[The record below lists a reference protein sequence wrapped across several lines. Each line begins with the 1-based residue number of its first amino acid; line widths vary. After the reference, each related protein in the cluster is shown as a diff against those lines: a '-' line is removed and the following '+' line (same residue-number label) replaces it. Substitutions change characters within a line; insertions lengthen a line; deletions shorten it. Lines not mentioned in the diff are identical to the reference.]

1 MKQHQK
7 KILIIGCGNIGSRHI
22 MHASKLAD
30 IIGVCDINKEKAN
43 QFAEQYNTKAFY
55 DIQSALES
63 CSNIDL
69 VSICTPNGLHAEHS
83 ILALENGA
91 HVLCEKPMAIST
103 ISATKMI
110 ETAQSYQK
118 KLYVVKQNR
127 YNPPIEYLK
136 NLIEKKALGNIYSFQ
151 VNGYWN
157 RPAAYYK
164 GWKGTLSLDGGTL
177 YTQFS
182 HFIDLILWLFGD
194 AKNAQLI
201 RKNFCHPSIEFE
213 DTGIISFEMQNGMIG
228 SFNYTVNSYHKNME
242 GSITVFA
249 EKGTLKIGGQYL
261 NELEYFE
268 VKDMEKPILSIGN
281 GPNNYGNYSGT
292 MSNHDKIYENVLK
305 ALDNDQHPFL
315 EATEAFQSV
324 ALIESLY
331 LASTT

>member
-30 IIGVCDINKEKAN
+30 IIGVCDTDKEKAN

-55 DIQSALES
+55 DMHSALET
-63 CSNIDL
+63 CSTIDL
-69 VSICTPNGLHAEHS
+69 VSICTPNGLHAAHS

-91 HVLCEKPMAIST
+91 NVLCEKPMAIST
-103 ISATKMI
+103 ASATKMI
-110 ETAQSYQK
+110 ETAQAYQK

-136 NLIEKKALGNIYSFQ
+136 NLIEQKALGNIYSFQ

-164 GWKGTLSLDGGTL
+164 DWKGSLALDGGTL

-194 AKNAQLI
+194 VQNANLI
-201 RKNFCHPSIEFE
+201 RKNYCHPSIEFE

-228 SFNYTVNSYHKNME
+228 SFNYTVNSREKQKEKIATVCSKNKNCV
-242 GSITVFA
+242 I
-249 EKGTLKIGGQYL
+249 I
-261 NELEYFE
+261 
-268 VKDMEKPILSIGN
+268 
-281 GPNNYGNYSGT
+281 
-292 MSNHDKIYENVLK
+292 
-305 ALDNDQHPFL
+305 
-315 EATEAFQSV
+315 
-324 ALIESLY
+324 
-331 LASTT
+331 